1 MNLGGKLP
9 EKICPR
15 CGKPYSY
22 IERRRIKGT
31 NLVYYYAVHM
41 YKEGDK
47 WKKKRCYLGPKVY
60 SNVAPMQGFQLF
72 GLVEEDTERL
82 LEYLDSI
89 ISELEDRREELK
101 GKEERILRAI
111 ERLKGLTE
119 LSESFQ

>member
-1 MNLGGKLP
+1 MP

-22 IERRRIKGT
+22 IERRRVKGT

-41 YKEGDK
+41 YKEGGK
-47 WKKKRCYLGPKVY
+47 WKKRRCYLGPKVY

-72 GLVEEDTERL
+72 GLVERDVERL

-89 ISELEDRREELK
+89 IQELEDRREELR
-101 GKEERILRAI
+101 GKEDRLRMAI

-119 LSESFQ
+119 V